1 MYSIRTFRRPIR
13 KAIVF
18 ICFLVLGSCSIPFAQ
33 PRFAADI
40 DKFLKA
46 DSINFPPA
54 NAIVFTGSSSF
65 TKWTDVRDYFP
76 GYPIINRGFGGS
88 ILPDVI
94 RYANKIII
102 PYKPKQVVIYCG
114 DNDLASS
121 DTVTAQIVLD
131 RFKELFFIIR
141 NQLPNTNV
149 VFVSIKPSPS
159 RERLLTKVQAA
170 NTLVKNFLATQKNT
184 GFADV
189 YHPMLG
195 PDNLPVKDLF
205 LDDMLHMKPNGYVIW
220 QKVIQP
226 YLLK

>member
-1 MYSIRTFRRPIR
+1 MNTTRIGR
-13 KAIVF
+13 KVRMAIVSV
-18 ICFLVLGSCSIPFAQ
+18 CFFVLGCYASLFAQ

-46 DSINFPPA
+46 DSANFPTTD
-54 NAIVFTGSSSF
+54 AIVFTGSSSF
-65 TKWTDVRDYFP
+65 TKWKDVQDYFP

-88 ILPDVI
+88 ILLDVI
-94 RYANKIII
+94 RYADKIII

-121 DTVTAQIVLD
+121 DTVTSQIVLD
-131 RFKELFFIIR
+131 RFKQLFFIIR
-141 NQLPNTNV
+141 NQLPKTNI

-159 RERLLTKVQAA
+159 RERLLPKVQASNKA
-170 NTLVKNFLATQKNT
+170 IKKFLSKQKNT

-189 YHPMLG
+189 YTPMLG
-195 PDNLPVKDLF
+195 PDKLPVKDLF

>member
-1 MYSIRTFRRPIR
+1 MNSIRIGR
-13 KAIVF
+13 KLSIAIVS
-18 ICFLVLGSCSIPFAQ
+18 ICFLVVGTYSSLFAQ
-33 PRFAADI
+33 ARFENDI
-40 DKFLKA
+40 KAFLKA
-46 DSINFPPA
+46 DSANFPPA
-54 NAIVFTGSSSF
+54 NAILFTGSSSF
-65 TKWTDVRDYFP
+65 TKWKDVQDYFP

-88 ILPDVI
+88 ILLDVI
-94 RYANKIII
+94 RYANDIII

-121 DTVTAQIVLD
+121 DTVTSEIVLA

-141 NQLPNTNV
+141 NQLPKTNI

-159 RERLLTKVQAA
+159 RERLLPKVQASNKA
-170 NTLVKNFLATQKNT
+170 IKKFLSKQKNT

-189 YHPMLG
+189 YTPMLG
-195 PDNLPVKDLF
+195 PEKLPMKDLF

>member
-1 MYSIRTFRRPIR
+1 MNIFRMVR
-13 KAIVF
+13 KPGMAILS
-18 ICFLVLGSCSIPFAQ
+18 ICFFVLGTYSSLFAQ
-33 PRFAADI
+33 ARFAADI
-40 DKFLKA
+40 NAFKKA
-46 DSINFPPA
+46 DSVNFPAA
-54 NAIVFTGSSSF
+54 NAILFTGSSSF
-65 TKWTDVRDYFP
+65 TKWTDVQNYFP

-88 ILPDVI
+88 ILLDVI
-94 RYANKIII
+94 RYANEIII

-121 DTVTAQIVLD
+121 DTVTAEIVLE
-131 RFKELFFIIR
+131 RFKQLFFIIR
-141 NQLPNTNV
+141 NQLPNTSV

-159 RERLLTKVQAA
+159 RERLLPKVQASNQA
-170 NTLVKNFLATQKNT
+170 IKKFLSEHKNT

-195 PDNLPVKDLF
+195 PDKLPVKDLF